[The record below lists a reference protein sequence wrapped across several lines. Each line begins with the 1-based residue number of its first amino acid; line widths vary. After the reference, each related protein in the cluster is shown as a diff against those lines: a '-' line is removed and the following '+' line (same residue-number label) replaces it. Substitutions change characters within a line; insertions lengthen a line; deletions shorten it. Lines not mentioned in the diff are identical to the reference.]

1 MEEINK
7 IITVK
12 KGNRD
17 YPESL
22 STLED
27 APETLYC
34 IGNISLMKKTCI
46 AVVGSRKCTEYG
58 KQTAMNIGKTAA
70 QNGIVTVSGMA
81 KGIDS
86 FAHIGALRNG
96 GETIAVASVRTGCLL
111 PGIKRQFI

>member
-22 STLED
+22 SALED

-46 AVVGSRKCTEYG
+46 AVVGSRKCT
-58 KQTAMNIGKTAA
+58 
-70 QNGIVTVSGMA
+70 
-81 KGIDS
+81 
-86 FAHIGALRNG
+86 
-96 GETIAVASVRTGCLL
+96 
-111 PGIKRQFI
+111 